1 MSTQTNTTE
10 ILHGESTDFCF
21 NFVTGD
27 SVLRPAFAQVSVLL
41 VLTDHH
47 KACDTYFT
55 DAETEASLIKRLVQ
69 S

>member
-10 ILHGESTDFCF
+10 ILHGESTDFCS
-21 NFVTGD
+21 NFVTGNF
-27 SVLRPAFAQVSVLL
+27 VLRPAFVQVSVLL
-41 VLTDHH
+41 VLTDH

-55 DAETEASLIKRLVQ
+55 DAETEASLNKRLVQ